1 MPFIEKYHE
10 DRIYIFWP
18 YLASSQYAKSVLS
31 WMDEFINY
39 VQKEINPQNILKARP
54 IENFWSC
61 LVQKVY
67 ENGWEAKTE
76 AYRCGSNPN

>member
-1 MPFIEKYHE
+1 
-10 DRIYIFWP
+10 
-18 YLASSQYAKSVLS
+18 
-31 WMDEFINY
+31 MDEFINY

-67 ENGWEAKTE
+67 ENGWEANTE